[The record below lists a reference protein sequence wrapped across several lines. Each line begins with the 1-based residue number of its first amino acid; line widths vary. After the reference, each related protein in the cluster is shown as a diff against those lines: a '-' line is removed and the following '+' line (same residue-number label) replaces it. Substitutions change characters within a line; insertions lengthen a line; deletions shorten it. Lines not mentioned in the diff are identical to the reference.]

1 MRISATSILVPGIT
15 TLRNGPRCGTA
26 SLHPISGGHRQ
37 RPISCVDDPPS
48 PSELAKAGLL
58 IEDVRG
64 YLRASTRP
72 RLGQAGQAELHAASH
87 RLDRLE
93 GVYQGCQEPSCGRGA
108 AVAACLIRR
117 ASSADRRARA
127 STDRCSPHKTGEHEG
142 AAPWR
147 ASVVR
152 LHRGSALSAGPGADR
167 PRPCPCR
174 PW

>member
-72 RLGQAGQAELHAASH
+72 RLGQAWPGLARLGQAGQAELHAASH
-87 RLDRLE
+87 RL
-93 GVYQGCQEPSCGRGA
+93 
-108 AVAACLIRR
+108 
-117 ASSADRRARA
+117 
-127 STDRCSPHKTGEHEG
+127 
-142 AAPWR
+142 
-147 ASVVR
+147 
-152 LHRGSALSAGPGADR
+152 
-167 PRPCPCR
+167 
-174 PW
+174 